1 MNELT
6 ITVVGWAATDV
17 RTIVGKGDLS
27 VASFRLASTPR
38 YYDRERSRWVDG
50 VTEWFTVRAFRSA
63 AVTLGR
69 SIRKGMPVVVTGRMR
84 TSTWESKDGPRVD
97 HVIDATAVGPD
108 CLKGVAGFIRA
119 TGDDS
124 LTDGDASPGTQAI
137 QADRMAE
144 EAQAAAAQAARETAG
159 TGHET
164 AGTAGEAPEPA
175 DPFGGVPEEAEP
187 PDEAEEVAALG

>member
-1 MNELT
+1 
-6 ITVVGWAATDV
+6 
-17 RTIVGKGDLS
+17 
-27 VASFRLASTPR
+27 
-38 YYDRERSRWVDG
+38 
-50 VTEWFTVRAFRSA
+50 
-63 AVTLGR
+63 
-69 SIRKGMPVVVTGRMR
+69 MPVVVTGRMR

-159 TGHET
+159 T
-164 AGTAGEAPEPA
+164 AGEAPEPA
-175 DPFGGVPEEAEP
+175 APFAGVPEEAEP